1 MTGETLFFP
10 LISQYFFFQLLLLL
24 IVFVNCL
31 NMSDHDSDR
40 VDMEE
45 EGVEQWLPVDLRK
58 SQRAA
63 PEVRGRVAQ
72 LKRKMLDMWPGE
84 PLR

>member
-1 MTGETLFFP
+1 
-10 LISQYFFFQLLLLL
+10 
-24 IVFVNCL
+24 
-31 NMSDHDSDR
+31 MSDHDSDR

-45 EGVEQWLPVDLRK
+45 EEVEQWLPVDLRK

-72 LKRKMLDMWPGE
+72 LKRKMLNMWPGE